1 MEHRDAG
8 GAECSVGQTRA
19 ASAPGRGNSQTVL
32 WIIAVLLAMIAAGLW
47 TRGSGSV
54 LPAAFG
60 QQQGSIAG
68 ARGIFAFSGQIDQN
82 RYGLFMLD
90 VDQGTVWCYEIE
102 PATGGS
108 RKLRLVA
115 ARTFIYDR
123 YLKDFNCAEP
133 SFRMV
138 EQLVAQQ
145 RSEPAVEPDAA
156 AVSPPGTDDRP

>member
-1 MEHRDAG
+1 MAQEAPPP
-8 GAECSVGQTRA
+8 A
-19 ASAPGRGNSQTVL
+19 ARREQTVL
-32 WIIAVLLAMIAAGLW
+32 WVIAVLLGMIAAGLW
-47 TRGSGSV
+47 TRDSGNI
-54 LPAAFG
+54 LPAALA
-60 QQQGSIAG
+60 QSQGSLAG

-102 PATGGS
+102 PGAGV

-145 RSEPAVEPDAA
+145 RSDVSAAPDAA
-156 AVSPPGTDDRP
+156 TVDPPLDGNRP

>member
-1 MEHRDAG
+1 MDRRDA
-8 GAECSVGQTRA
+8 AVVRRPPTRH
-19 ASAPGRGNSQTVL
+19 NQTVL
-32 WIIAVLLAMIAAGLW
+32 WIIAVLLGMIAAGLW

-60 QQQGSIAG
+60 QSQGSLAG
-68 ARGIFAFSGQIDQN
+68 ARGIFAFSGQIDQG

-102 PATGGS
+102 PAVGGS

-145 RSEPAVEPDAA
+145 RSDAAVEPDAA
-156 AVSPPGTDDRP
+156 AINPPGAEGRP